1 MRRKDEEYSNYWNEN
16 GINLSSEFLSYR
28 YLCEDFEKREQKKY
42 KDVEKFCTYS
52 KWEKHILGQKKDLK
66 ANGTLDE
73 FIRYL
78 KLKKRNCET
87 ANSVYLQ
94 YQMSL
99 SAAFFIMIMTDGVL
113 NIEIAGNLQGIIRI
127 IFAISL
133 VIFIQIL
140 TRTCVLNETAETE
153 LRKYFYEDYLE
164 IMQSSRNEE

>member
-1 MRRKDEEYSNYWNEN
+1 MRRKDEGYSNYWNES

-94 YQMSL
+94 YQMSFRQQSCPPETRPGHRTEGRL
-99 SAAFFIMIMTDGVL
+99 Y
-113 NIEIAGNLQGIIRI
+113 
-127 IFAISL
+127 ISL
-133 VIFIQIL
+133 TAAAVPCSLSTTSHLLNQIIQLALLGCQTRHLNLIL
-140 TRTCVLNETAETE
+140 KHAKVPP
-153 LRKYFYEDYLE
+153 
-164 IMQSSRNEE
+164 